1 MGFSIKNSSSSL
13 PLLSIKLLFHKGF
26 RPFMSAAI
34 TMFCVNVDDNVRKGS
49 RKGER
54 VAADGLPYIE
64 KNVSGGFSV
73 SRVTPA
79 M

>member
-1 MGFSIKNSSSSL
+1 
-13 PLLSIKLLFHKGF
+13 
-26 RPFMSAAI
+26 MSAAI